1 LVFFV
6 RLSYFNFNIECKKF
20 FGEIIKDKIYKLIL
34 ILISFS
40 AIFCEDKSTENISS
54 NSKKY
59 EIVLSDWNGKMGVE
73 DHIIQIKTDGSFI
86 QTAIGWE
93 ELCGNLTDK
102 EYGEIIFQL
111 NNINPFKINLFHNN
125 LCTDADGEKQNTKLV
140 ITDIEKNKTNKIG
153 RASCR
158 ERV

>member
-1 LVFFV
+1 
-6 RLSYFNFNIECKKF
+6 
-20 FGEIIKDKIYKLIL
+20 
-34 ILISFS
+34 
-40 AIFCEDKSTENISS
+40 
-54 NSKKY
+54 
-59 EIVLSDWNGKMGVE
+59 MGVE

-125 LCTDADGEKQNTKLV
+125 LCIDADGEKQNTKLV
-140 ITDIEKNKTNKIG
+140 ITDIEKNKTNTLRWSDCEFDEENVKLIEHLNIVKNNIYTII
-153 RASCR
+153 SNSEKHLCN
-158 ERV
+158 